1 VAAREALGGGL
12 REGGREASAEGEA
25 LAVREGLGVG
35 VTGGVAESEMWNV
48 FNMGVGYCF
57 IVHPEFAEGVMKKL
71 RKAGEQPF
79 VMGKIAKGSGQVL
92 WK

>member
-1 VAAREALGGGL
+1 
-12 REGGREASAEGEA
+12 
-25 LAVREGLGVG
+25 
-35 VTGGVAESEMWNV
+35 VAEEEMWNV
-48 FNMGVGYCF
+48 FNMGVGYCL

-79 VMGKIAKGSGQVL
+79 LMGRIAKGSGQVV